1 MGLPKIDQP
10 LFELTVPST
19 EKKITFRP
27 FTVKEEKI
35 LLIARESEEMSQVVL
50 AVKQIINNCC
60 PGLDVES
67 LAVFDLEYLMLQLRA
82 KSVNNEIK
90 FTITDPDTEEKVDLR
105 VDVDD
110 IEITRNPDHIK
121 KITLNEQYFMMMRYP
136 SINELSKLQGL
147 AGEEP
152 AESVLFDT
160 MISCIETLVD
170 DQTDEVYNFAEF
182 TAEEIEEFVSQFSSS
197 TVQQLQNFFATAP
210 KMKYSAPY
218 KDNTGKD
225 KTFNMEGL
233 DTFFT

>member
-35 LLIARESEEMSQVVL
+35 LLIARESEEMTQVVL

-60 PGLDVES
+60 PDLDVES

-110 IEITRNPDHIK
+110 IEITRNPDHTK
-121 KITLNEQYFMMMRYP
+121 KIALNDQYFMMMRYP
-136 SINELSKLQGL
+136 SINELANLQGL
-147 AGEEP
+147 DGDEP

-170 DQTDEVYNFAEF
+170 ENTDEVYNFAEF
-182 TAEEIEEFVSQFSSS
+182 STEEIEEFVSQFNSS

>member
-19 EKKITFRP
+19 EKKIAFRP

-35 LLIARESEEMSQVVL
+35 LLIARESNEIEQVVL

-60 PGLDVES
+60 PDVDVET

-90 FTITDPDTEEKVDLR
+90 FNITDPDTEEQVELV

-110 IEITRNPDHIK
+110 IQISRNPDHSK
-121 KITLNEQYFMMMRYP
+121 KIQLNDQYFMMMRYP
-136 SINELSKLQGL
+136 TINELSSLQSL
-147 AGEEP
+147 DSDEP
-152 AESVLFDT
+152 AESVLFNT

-170 DQTDEVYNFAEF
+170 DSTDEVYNFGEF
-182 TAEEIEEFVSQFSSS
+182 SQEEIEDFVSQFTSSS
-197 TVQQLQNFFATAP
+197 VKQIQDFFATSP
-210 KMKYSAPY
+210 KMKYSVPY
-218 KDNTGKD
+218 KDSTGKD

>member
-10 LFELTVPST
+10 LFELTIPST

-35 LLIARESEEMSQVVL
+35 LLIARESEEMAQVVL

-60 PGLDVES
+60 PDLDVET

-110 IEITRNPDHIK
+110 IEITRNPDHTK
-121 KITLNEQYFMMMRYP
+121 KVALNDQYFMMMRYP
-136 SINELSKLQGL
+136 SINELSNLQGL
-147 AGEEP
+147 AGNEP

-170 DQTDEVYNFAEF
+170 EQTDEVYNFAEF
-182 TAEEIEEFVSQFSSS
+182 TAEEIEEFVSQFSSA

>member
-35 LLIARESEEMSQVVL
+35 LLIARESEEMAQVVL

-60 PGLDVES
+60 PDLDVES

-110 IEITRNPDHIK
+110 IEITRNPDHTK
-121 KITLNEQYFMMMRYP
+121 KIALNDQYFMMMRYP
-136 SINELSKLQGL
+136 SINELANLQGL
-147 AGEEP
+147 DGDEP

-170 DQTDEVYNFAEF
+170 ENTDEVYNFAEF
-182 TAEEIEEFVSQFSSS
+182 STEEIEEFVSQFNSS

>member
-35 LLIARESEEMSQVVL
+35 LLIARESEEMAQVVL

-60 PGLDVES
+60 PELDVEK

-90 FTITDPDTEEKVDLR
+90 FTITDPDTEEKVNLA

-110 IEITRNPDHIK
+110 IEITRNPDHSK
-121 KITLNEQYFMMMRYP
+121 KIELNDQYFMMMRYP

-147 AGEEP
+147 DGDEP
-152 AESVLFDT
+152 AESVLFDV
-160 MISCIETLVD
+160 MIECIETLVD
-170 DQTDEVYNFAEF
+170 DTTDQVYNFAEF
-182 TAEEIEEFVSQFSSS
+182 SAQEIEEFVSQFTSS
-197 TVQQLQNFFATAP
+197 TVQQLQNFFSTAP

>member
-19 EKKITFRP
+19 EKKINFRP

-35 LLIARESEEMSQVVL
+35 LLIARESNEMTQVVL
-50 AVKQIINNCC
+50 AIKQIINNCC
-60 PGLDVES
+60 PDLDVDT

-90 FTITDPDTEEKVDLR
+90 FTITDPDTEEQVELV

-110 IEITRNPDHIK
+110 IQITRNPDHSK
-121 KITLNEQYFMMMRYP
+121 KVELNDQYFMMMRYP
-136 SINELSKLQGL
+136 SINELSNLQGL
-147 AGEEP
+147 GGEEP
-152 AESVLFDT
+152 AESILFNT

-170 DQTDEVYNFAEF
+170 ESTDEVYNFNEF
-182 TAEEIEEFVSQFSSS
+182 SQEEIEEFVSQFTSSA
-197 TVQQLQNFFATAP
+197 VKQLQEFFATAP

-218 KDNTGKD
+218 KDSTGKD

>member
-10 LFELTVPST
+10 LFELIVPST

-35 LLIARESEEMSQVVL
+35 LLIARESEDMEQVVL

-60 PGLDVES
+60 PELDVET

-90 FTITDPDTEEKVDLR
+90 FTITDPDTEEKVDLK

-110 IEITRNPDHIK
+110 IEISRNPDHTK
-121 KITLNEQYFMMMRYP
+121 KIVLNDQYFMMMRYP
-136 SINELSKLQGL
+136 TINELSKLQGL
-147 AGEEP
+147 GGEEP
-152 AESVLFDT
+152 AESVLFDV
-160 MISCIETLVD
+160 MIGCIETLVD
-170 DQTDEVYNFAEF
+170 ESSDQVYNFGEF
-182 TAEEIEEFVSQFSSS
+182 SAEEIEEFVSQFTSS

-218 KDNTGKD
+218 KDNTGKN